1 MNSRVAIN
9 ALRYQLQHPLTSHDD
24 SELYP
29 PNFQKATQTQLVR
42 TSRRT
47 NGLGG
52 QDLVL
57 MESPF
62 HQSNVNAAGNCPCRL
77 TRRHQPLR

>member
-29 PNFQKATQTQLVR
+29 PNFQKVTQAQMV
-42 TSRRT
+42 SI
-47 NGLGG
+47 
-52 QDLVL
+52 
-57 MESPF
+57 S
-62 HQSNVNAAGNCPCRL
+62 CRV
-77 TRRHQPLR
+77 T